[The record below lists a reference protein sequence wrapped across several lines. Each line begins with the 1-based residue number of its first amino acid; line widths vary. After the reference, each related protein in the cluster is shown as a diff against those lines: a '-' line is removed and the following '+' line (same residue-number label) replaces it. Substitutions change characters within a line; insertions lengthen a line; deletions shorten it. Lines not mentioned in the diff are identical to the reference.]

1 MKRRMSS
8 FMVLLFTLFFFA
20 SIFAGDATADM
31 IDEIKVELESNNW
44 KTRLSAV
51 EKLKGIKDERAFK
64 LLLEIADTSVEYWP
78 IKIKAMLLLGEIGNP
93 KAIELLLK
101 VFNDAFLNS
110 ECPSIKSHAAIALG
124 HFNKDKRVVDALI
137 TGINDGEVLTREAS
151 VNSLGKIGN
160 PKAVPF
166 LIPALNDKSF
176 AVRLSAVRALGKIGD
191 PQAIPYLQKI
201 ADSDN
206 DPYMKNEAISAL
218 KEMRR

>member
-1 MKRRMSS
+1 MKRSMSS
-8 FMVLLFTLFFFA
+8 LLIMVSIIFFFTCVTV
-20 SIFAGDATADM
+20 GTATADK
-31 IDEIKVELESNNW
+31 IDEIKVELESHSW
-44 KTRLSAV
+44 QTRLSAV

-160 PKAVPF
+160 PKAVSF

>member
-1 MKRRMSS
+1 
-8 FMVLLFTLFFFA
+8 
-20 SIFAGDATADM
+20 
-31 IDEIKVELESNNW
+31 
-44 KTRLSAV
+44 
-51 EKLKGIKDERAFK
+51 LKGIKDERAFK

-160 PKAVPF
+160 PKAVSF

-201 ADSDN
+201 AESDN

>member
-1 MKRRMSS
+1 MKRS
-8 FMVLLFTLFFFA
+8 MVSLIIIA
-20 SIFAGDATADM
+20 SIIFLFSGISVRTATADR
-31 IDEIKVELESNNW
+31 IDEIKAELESHSW
-44 KTRLSAV
+44 QTRLAAV
-51 EKLKGIKDERAFK
+51 EKLKGVKDERAFN
-64 LLLEIADTSVEYWP
+64 LLMEIADTSVEYWP
-78 IKIKAMLLLGEIGNP
+78 IKIKAMLILGEIGNP

-160 PKAVPF
+160 PKAVSF

-176 AVRLSAVRALGKIGD
+176 AVRLSAVGALGKIGD
-191 PQAIPYLQKI
+191 PQAIPHLQKI

-206 DPYMKNEAISAL
+206 DPYMKNEAVSAL